1 MAKRAQVAKR
11 PARDPWIPAGLGAT
25 STPGSDGNS
34 GDAEEW
40 LPAGKSSSNGRNGH
54 NGSNGNGSWATKSDE
69 ATEPSKSRRRRR
81 HHRLPKRA
89 TPRERWLILRLRR
102 SRRRVDEQREVIE
115 RLKQRISELEEAADG
130 HSEPEPTAPPASPRK
145 RAARTAAA
153 NGARAKTARAAKGTG
168 SAKTSS
174 SARKAK
180 PAANGSA
187 GTRKRRTKLDLNKAT
202 FDELRGLGLSV
213 TQTSRVIAH
222 READGFASVDDLEEI
237 PGLARATVTKLRSQ
251 VRVAAR

>member
-1 MAKRAQVAKR
+1 MAKRAQAAKS
-11 PARDPWIPAGLGAT
+11 PARDPWIPAGLGPAGTAT
-25 STPGSDGNS
+25 TSNGKS
-34 GDAEEW
+34 AEHEEW
-40 LPAGKSSSNGRNGH
+40 LPAGKPSSNGRNGH
-54 NGSNGNGSWATKSDE
+54 NGSNGNGTWATKSDQ
-69 ATEPSKSRRRRR
+69 ATEPSKSHRRRR

-115 RLKQRISELEEAADG
+115 RLKQRISELEEAANG
-130 HSEPEPTAPPASPRK
+130 HSEPEPTAPPARPRK

-153 NGARAKTARAAKGTG
+153 NGAGAKTARAAKGTG

-180 PAANGSA
+180 PAANGA

-213 TQTSRVIAH
+213 TQTSRVIAR

-237 PGLARATVTKLRSQ
+237 PGLARATVTKLRSH

>member
-1 MAKRAQVAKR
+1 MAKRAQASKNQ
-11 PARDPWIPAGLGAT
+11 ARDPWVPAGLGPVSAPA
-25 STPGSDGNS
+25 SNGRS
-34 GDAEEW
+34 AEHEEW
-40 LPAGKSSSNGRNGH
+40 LPAGKTGSNGRNGH
-54 NGSNGNGSWATKSDE
+54 NGSNGNEPWASKPAE
-69 ATEPSKSRRRRR
+69 ATERSKSRRRRR

-115 RLKQRISELEEAADG
+115 RLKQRVGELEAAADAGDEAAD
-130 HSEPEPTAPPASPRK
+130 STPPERGTQ
-145 RAARTAAA
+145 RAARKAAA
-153 NGARAKTARAAKGTG
+153 NGAGAKRARADKGTRTAK
-168 SAKTSS
+168 SAST
-174 SARKAK
+174 ARKAK
-180 PAANGSA
+180 PAANGA
-187 GTRKRRTKLDLNKAT
+187 GARKRRTKLDLNKAT

-237 PGLARATVTKLRSQ
+237 PGLATATVTKLREQ